1 MKFNADSFFFR
12 NRNILSLFYFSP
24 KLYLF
29 DKMLTL
35 EVFSS
40 GKVVALDTMQ
50 KEVDI
55 FVRTGAPWD
64 WDIREPVDNLY

>member
-1 MKFNADSFFFR
+1 
-12 NRNILSLFYFSP
+12 
-24 KLYLF
+24 
-29 DKMLTL
+29 MLTL